1 MFRKATPDDLD
12 RIVEIYDELHTEQEK
27 QNSTASI
34 GWKRGVY
41 PTKSTAEI
49 AISTGEMF
57 VEEVDGVIVASA
69 RINQV
74 QLDEYVDANWENS
87 APDDE
92 IMVLHTLAVSPKVK
106 RNGYGAKFM
115 KFYEQ
120 YSLENGC
127 PYLRIDTWEKNL
139 IARAL
144 YKKLGYNEVG
154 VVVSEFNGIGNFR
167 LVCLEKKLDL

>member
-1 MFRKATPDDLD
+1 MFRKATLNDFN

-27 QNSTASI
+27 QNSSVSI

-41 PTKSTAEI
+41 PTESTAQTAI
-49 AISTGEMF
+49 ASGEMF
-57 VEEVDGVIVASA
+57 VEEADGVIVASA
-69 RINQV
+69 RINHV
-74 QLDEYVDANWENS
+74 QLDEYAEVKWKYPASN
-87 APDDE
+87 DE

-106 RNGYGAKFM
+106 RNGYGTKFM

-127 PYLRIDTWEKNL
+127 RYLRIDTWEKNL
-139 IARAL
+139 VARAL

-154 VVVSEFNGIGNFR
+154 VVTSEFNGIGNFR
-167 LVCLEKKLDL
+167 LVCLEKKLER